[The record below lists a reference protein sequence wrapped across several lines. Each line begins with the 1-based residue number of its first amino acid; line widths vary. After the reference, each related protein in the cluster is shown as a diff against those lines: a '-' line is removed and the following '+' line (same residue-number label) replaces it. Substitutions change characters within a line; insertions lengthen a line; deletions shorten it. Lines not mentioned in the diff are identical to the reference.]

1 MEGASIRGGRG
12 LWGCRPGL
20 ISFPAERRSWREGCL
35 RTGALTARTSA
46 KVRISSQRDSE
57 AAGWDTRRS
66 YISMNRAVGAEG
78 HAGDGGDPFAEGH
91 APAGNGKRGGFEYNC
106 SCVLS
111 GKHSCMTTEPRSRCV
126 PRSPGLRTRSRHSR
140 ASAKPMNLTLRRQSV
155 VRGLRRD
162 GVRAALATLGR
173 ARQTRTQPG
182 GEVSDQF
189 GFISEVGHSSGRR
202 NGAPA
207 ECSVRKMAV
216 LTAIADVLAGR
227 SLAAYYGVLGD
238 RRSLAPYCGVLPV
251 RSIAGYCWFMSGGA
265 SRHPAGVSWVRPV

>member
-1 MEGASIRGGRG
+1 
-12 LWGCRPGL
+12 
-20 ISFPAERRSWREGCL
+20 
-35 RTGALTARTSA
+35 
-46 KVRISSQRDSE
+46 
-57 AAGWDTRRS
+57 
-66 YISMNRAVGAEG
+66 MNRAVGAEG
-78 HAGDGGDPFAEGH
+78 LAGDGGDPFAEGY

-140 ASAKPMNLTLRRQSV
+140 VSAKPTNLTLRRQSV

-162 GVRAALATLGR
+162 GCMGAIGRPARSLAAKCQTNTLRWAT
-173 ARQTRTQPG
+173 
-182 GEVSDQF
+182 V
-189 GFISEVGHSSGRR
+189 SEVGHSSGRR

-227 SLAAYYGVLGD
+227 SLAAY
-238 RRSLAPYCGVLPV
+238 CGVLPV
-251 RSIAGYCWFMSGGA
+251 RSIAGYCWSTWSGEA
-265 SRHPAGVSWVRPV
+265 SRPLVSCFSGRARRFLTVSAVCGRRNEGA

>member
-1 MEGASIRGGRG
+1 MGMGGG
-12 LWGCRPGL
+12 LWGCRPGQ
-20 ISFPAERRSWREGCL
+20 ISIPAKRRRWREGCL

-46 KVRISSQRDSE
+46 KVRNSSQRDSE

-66 YISMNRAVGAEG
+66 YISMNRAVVAEG
-78 HAGDGGDPFAEGH
+78 LAGDGGDPFAEGH

-162 GVRAALATLGR
+162 GCMGR

-189 GFISEVGHSSGRR
+189 GFISEVGHFSERR

-207 ECSVRKMAV
+207 
-216 LTAIADVLAGR
+216 
-227 SLAAYYGVLGD
+227 
-238 RRSLAPYCGVLPV
+238 
-251 RSIAGYCWFMSGGA
+251 
-265 SRHPAGVSWVRPV
+265 

>member
-1 MEGASIRGGRG
+1 LQTRLFA
-12 LWGCRPGL
+12 LQ
-20 ISFPAERRSWREGCL
+20 AERRSWREGCL
-35 RTGALTARTSA
+35 RTGALAARTSA
-46 KVRISSQRDSE
+46 KVRISSQRDRE

-66 YISMNRAVGAEG
+66 YMSMNRAVGAEG

-140 ASAKPMNLTLRRQSV
+140 VSAKPTNLTLRRQSV

-162 GVRAALATLGR
+162 GCMGAIGRPARSLAAKCQTNTLRWAT
-173 ARQTRTQPG
+173 
-182 GEVSDQF
+182 V
-189 GFISEVGHSSGRR
+189 SEVGHSSGRR

-227 SLAAYYGVLGD
+227 SLAAY
-238 RRSLAPYCGVLPV
+238 CGVLPV
-251 RSIAGYCWFMSGGA
+251 RSIAGYCWSTWSGEA
-265 SRHPAGVSWVRPV
+265 SRPLVSCFSGRARRFLTVSAVCGRRNEGA